1 MGKLDCFGTI
11 RFIGSAAFKPG
22 KSNWYGIELETS
34 KGKSNG
40 TEQSR
45 IYFSCKPKHGLF
57 AKANEFEA
65 LKYTVTKKKKKS
77 KKTIIKSSETEKR
90 QEMEVGINA
99 LLQSCEGN
107 GLQNSFDELLKSYDD
122 KKESEDM
129 KWLQIIAKLKAI
141 NDDIIQLKNQQHS
154 VNNNKNEQALKEE
167 IEQLNEAKIELEKA
181 LNDVKS
187 SNDEKYEREINK
199 LKDSKFS
206 LQEEVNNLKYN
217 GNAAK
222 YSIEIKQ
229 LNTDKM
235 NLENQVKSLQNSSKS
250 ESLSVADNEIVNE
263 LKKEQEQTR
272 IILRAKDEII
282 NNAKEEIAKLKE
294 ELS

>member
-1 MGKLDCFGTI
+1 MG
-11 RFIGSAAFKPG
+11 
-22 KSNWYGIELETS
+22 
-34 KGKSNG
+34 
-40 TEQSR
+40 
-45 IYFSCKPKHGLF
+45 
-57 AKANEFEA
+57 
-65 LKYTVTKKKKKS
+65 TKKKQKS
-77 KKTIIKSSETEKR
+77 KKTVIKSSEVEKR
-90 QEMEVGINA
+90 QEMEIGINA
-99 LLQSCEGN
+99 LLKSCEGN

-187 SNDEKYEREINK
+187 STDEKYEKYEREINK

-263 LKKEQEQTR
+263 LKKEQEQNR

-294 ELS
+294 KKKKRKYLKKKKKKKKKK